1 MVFEYHV
8 LELFNKFSFQVGIE
22 ECDFFNFLFV
32 KAEGLSTFSGEFL
45 ASGRISERKLL
56 LLLQ

>member
-1 MVFEYHV
+1 MVFLYHV

-22 ECDFFNFLFV
+22 EYDFFNFLFV

-45 ASGRISERKLL
+45 ASGRKT
-56 LLLQ
+56 